1 MFEEGLHMLLNWL
14 PKLSMFYFKINLN
27 IKVAGNL
34 LPAKI
39 KKKKPKPNKLQNSQ
53 RKMLLNLAQ

>member
-27 IKVAGNL
+27 IKVTGNL
-34 LPAKI
+34 LPVKI
-39 KKKKPKPNKLQNSQ
+39 KKEKPNKLQNSQ

>member
-27 IKVAGNL
+27 IKVTGNL

-39 KKKKPKPNKLQNSQ
+39 KKKKPNKLQNSQ